1 MTVTT
6 LPDPAL
12 ARVETPNNKGARP
25 IIVAL
30 RYSVSLAILY
40 VLWWAAVHIGGAPP
54 GLLPAPERVLHSLV
68 TEWSLYY
75 SDFAYATLSKAVIG
89 GTIGIVG
96 GLIVG
101 LTLGYS
107 QAARAV
113 LEPYLTIFQSFPR
126 EALYPIFVVAL
137 GVGDRPQI
145 TNAALLSF
153 FPVAVTTLNA
163 ISDTRK
169 DYVDLVRSWGAT
181 RYQEFVYCRLPYIV
195 PTLVGAFKL
204 AVPFALIGAVLAEM
218 LGGGTRSGLGNLIAS
233 AQAGQNA
240 TSTYC
245 AILILAALGVGLVAA
260 IQAIEYLA
268 LRRYRHG

>member
-1 MTVTT
+1 MTVTA
-6 LPDPAL
+6 LPNPSV
-12 ARVETPNNKGARP
+12 ARVAPAETRTVRPAVIVMRYGA
-25 IIVAL
+25 
-30 RYSVSLAILY
+30 SLALLY
-40 VLWWAAVHIGGAPP
+40 ALWWVAVHIGRAPP

-75 SDFAYATLSKAVIG
+75 SDYAFATLSKALAGGAIGIG
-89 GTIGIVG
+89 G
-96 GLIVG
+96 GLVVG
-101 LTLGYS
+101 LALGYS
-107 QAARAV
+107 RIARTV

-153 FPVAVTTLNA
+153 FPVAVTTLHA
-163 ISDTRK
+163 ITDTRK
-169 DYVDLVRSWGAT
+169 DYIDLIRSWGAS
-181 RYQEFVYCRLPYIV
+181 RYEEFVYCRLPYIV
-195 PTLVGAFKL
+195 PTLIGALKL
-204 AVPFALIGAVLAEM
+204 AAPFALIGAVLAEM

-245 AILILAALGVGLVAA
+245 AILILAALGVGLVAL
-260 IQAIEYLA
+260 IQAIEFL
-268 LRRYRHG
+268 LLKRYRHG

>member
-1 MTVTT
+1 MTVTVLT
-6 LPDPAL
+6 AEEVV
-12 ARVETPNNKGARP
+12 RRNNNRARP
-25 IIVAL
+25 LVVVA
-30 RYSVSLAILY
+30 RYAISLVILY
-40 VLWWAAVHIGGAPP
+40 ALWWAAVHIWGAPP
-54 GLLPAPERVLHSLV
+54 GLLPPPELVVRSLV
-68 TEWSLYY
+68 TEWGLYY
-75 SDFAYATLSKAVIG
+75 SDFAYTTLSKAITG
-89 GTIGIVG
+89 GTIGILG
-96 GLIVG
+96 GLTVG
-101 LTLGYS
+101 LALGYS
-107 QAARAV
+107 RAARAV

-153 FPVAVTTLNA
+153 FPVAVTTLHA
-163 ISDTRK
+163 ITDTRK
-169 DYVDLVRSWGAT
+169 DYVDLIRSWGGN

-195 PTLVGAFKL
+195 PTLIGALKL
-204 AVPFALIGAVLAEM
+204 AAPFALIGAVLAEM
-218 LGGGTRSGLGNLIAS
+218 LGGGTRPGLGNLIAS